1 MNHISLKCS
10 ALLALTLGLVACSDG
25 GDDPA
30 PAPAPTPVSVGDTVV
45 LTASGKL
52 ASFNRATPGTAV
64 GSIAVTGLTSGETL
78 VGIDYRPANS
88 VLYALGSAGS
98 IYRVDPSTG
107 VATLSSTIKA
117 AAGDDNPFTTLSGTS
132 FGVDFNPVPDRLR
145 VVSNTGQNLRIN
157 VETGD
162 AITDT
167 AVSPAA
173 AVSGVAYTNSFAGTV
188 STRLFDIN
196 LATSTLDLQ
205 NPPNDGTLVTGAPL
219 GVTPTAVNGFDVD
232 ARSNT
237 GYAALTVGGATSL
250 YRVNLAA
257 AAPTAAA
264 TLVGAI
270 AGGEVIS
277 GLALAPATV
286 PTVTGLTTDNR
297 LVSFNPRSPNTLTSN
312 VAITG
317 LNAGES
323 ILGMDVRP
331 ADGLLWALSSAG
343 RIFTLDATTGAA
355 TFRIALTADA
365 TDTTAPFTALDGS
378 ATLSV
383 DFNPV
388 PDRMRVVSPLGQNL
402 RINVA
407 TGATITDTPI
417 SRTSA
422 PASVLAAAYTNSF
435 AGTTATSLFDLD
447 GNVDVL
453 SFQNPPND
461 GILTDVGPLG
471 LDTTGFAAIDIAG
484 GDNGLI
490 LAALRA
496 GATGPFVLN
505 TISLTTGAATLYANT
520 SGNAAL
526 SQIGGTSGP
535 ALRDIAIS
543 RL

>member
-1 MNHISLKCS
+1 MNHTSLKYS
-10 ALLALTLGLVACSDG
+10 ALLALTLGIAACSDG

-45 LTASGKL
+45 LTASGQL
-52 ASFNRATPGTAV
+52 ASFNRVTPATAV
-64 GSIAVTGLTSGETL
+64 GSITVTGLNGGETL
-78 VGIDYRPANS
+78 LGIDYRPANG

-107 VATLSSTIKA
+107 VATLSSTLKA
-117 AAGDDNPFTTLSGTS
+117 AAGDDNPFTVLSGTS

-167 AVSPAA
+167 AVSPSA
-173 AVSGVAYTNSFAGTV
+173 AVSAVAYTNSFAGTV

-219 GVTPTAVNGFDVD
+219 GVTPTAVNGFDID

-237 GYAALTVGGATSL
+237 GFAALTVGGATSL

-270 AGGEVIS
+270 AGSEVIS
-277 GLALAPATV
+277 GLALAPTTA

-317 LNAGES
+317 LNAGEN

-365 TDTTAPFTALDGS
+365 TDTTAPFTALDAS
-378 ATLSV
+378 TTLSV

-417 SRTSA
+417 SRVTG

-471 LDTTGFAAIDIAG
+471 LDITGFAAIDIAG

-526 SQIGGTSGP
+526 SQIGGATGP
-535 ALRDIAIS
+535 SLRDIAIN